1 MRVFG
6 YDYMMVAS
14 MINEEAMQRIEEL
27 NKEYERRW
35 GKPVD
40 YLIKPASLTQE
51 SLVIVLERIVDTG
64 ESILVGWNKIK
75 KK

>member
-40 YLIKPASLTQE
+40 YLIKPAGLTQE

>member
-1 MRVFG
+1 
-6 YDYMMVAS
+6 
-14 MINEEAMQRIEEL
+14 MINEEAMQRIEKL

-40 YLIKPASLTQE
+40 YLIKPVGLTQE